1 MTDEILKDE
10 ELEEVVGGT
19 GLECIGLM
27 TRLQAAGLAKFNTP
41 LTQGNE
47 AAAAK
52 ELQAYLDTFKGQ
64 DDFEATVYADD
75 RKNVYRCCIDGGSL
89 KFPDGSSA
97 VEVRWGFNTNAD
109 DLIAYIRQRKGL

>member
-52 ELQAYLDTFKGQ
+52 ELQAFFDTFSTSDGPNTVK
-64 DDFEATVYADD
+64 FEVELYSDGRANHYAAIS
-75 RKNVYRCCIDGGSL
+75 YRPGYDECHSISVDQL
-89 KFPDGSSA
+89 
-97 VEVRWGFNTNAD
+97 V
-109 DLIAYIRQRKGL
+109 DLISRGQR